1 SDKGVPSVA
10 RWVHVEGQWT
20 PPPAPPPPPP
30 PRKAFGRD
38 TRVYAS
44 SERLRLTGGMVSFT
58 ARNENDFGVSVDAIL
73 RLKGQAA
80 RRAKAT
86 KPSAAKAFLRAGHSV
101 TVRIPL
107 GHRRISLVHKHRR
120 LR

>member
-1 SDKGVPSVA
+1 
-10 RWVHVEGQWT
+10 
-20 PPPAPPPPPP
+20 
-30 PRKAFGRD
+30 
-38 TRVYAS
+38 
-44 SERLRLTGGMVSFT
+44 RLTGGMVSFT

-120 LR
+120 LRASLQLVVRDPLGHERIVTRVMSFRR